1 MKGREGKAVLQ
12 SRTRSTK
19 DPILPSQAAHSFST
33 HDDTY
38 VPKHI
43 TIGLL
48 IELALSLSTHTPP
61 LEDGVGPNAASP
73 ESLFLWQR

>member
-1 MKGREGKAVLQ
+1 MKSREGKAVLQ

-19 DPILPSQAAHSFST
+19 DLILPSPAAHSFST

-38 VPKHI
+38 IPEHI
-43 TIGLL
+43 TVGLL
-48 IELALSLSTHTPP
+48 IELALSLSIGIPP
-61 LEDGVGPNAASP
+61 LEAGVGLNAASP